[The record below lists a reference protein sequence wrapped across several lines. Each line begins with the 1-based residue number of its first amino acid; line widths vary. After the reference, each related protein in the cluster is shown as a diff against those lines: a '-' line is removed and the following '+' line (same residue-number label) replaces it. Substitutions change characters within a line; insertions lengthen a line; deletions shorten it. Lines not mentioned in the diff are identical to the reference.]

1 MTIDT
6 EPDLSAFVI
15 NLLDEH
21 LAAMLQV
28 RERLRPAGRIGL
40 GARRT
45 IALDSI
51 SVAERYATELTRAL
65 SDD

>member
-21 LAAMLQV
+21 LAAMLLV
-28 RERLRPAGRIGL
+28 RERLRPGGRISP

-45 IALDSI
+45 VALDSI
-51 SVAERYATELTRAL
+51 TVAERYATELSRAL
-65 SDD
+65 NDD